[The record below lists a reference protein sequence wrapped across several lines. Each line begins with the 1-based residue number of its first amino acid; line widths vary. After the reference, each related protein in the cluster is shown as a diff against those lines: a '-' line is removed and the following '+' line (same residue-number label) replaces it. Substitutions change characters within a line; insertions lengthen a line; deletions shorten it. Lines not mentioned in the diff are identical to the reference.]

1 MFTGII
7 EATGLVKEVIPNGKS
22 LGFWIE
28 STISPE
34 LKVDQSLSHNG
45 VCLTVE
51 EIKGDQ
57 HRLTAVEE
65 TLARTNLEK
74 WKEGTIVN
82 LERSL
87 RAGDRIDGHL
97 VQGHVDTTAECVKKK
112 GKQGTREYEFE
123 YPKKFTEL
131 VIEKGSVC
139 VNGISLTVFDV
150 KKKSF
155 RVAIIPYT
163 FEHTNMKDLEVGDK
177 VNIEFDIVGKYLKRH
192 FKNLWF

>member
-7 EATGLVKEVIPNGKS
+7 ETIGTVKEVITNGS
-22 LGFWIE
+22 NRSFWIE
-28 STISPE
+28 SSIGPE

-45 VCLTVE
+45 ICLTVE
-51 EIKGDQ
+51 EIQDSK
-57 HRLTAVEE
+57 HRVTAIEE
-65 TLARTNLEK
+65 TQEKTNIRDWEK
-74 WKEGTIVN
+74 GALIN
-82 LERSL
+82 LERCL
-87 RAGDRIDGHL
+87 RFNDRIDGHL
-97 VQGHVDTTAECVKKK
+97 VQGHVDTTAVCIKKK

-139 VNGISLTVFDV
+139 VNGISLTAFDV

-155 RVAIIPYT
+155 KTAIIPYT
-163 FEHTNMKDLEVGDK
+163 FEHTNMKEMLEGDR
-177 VNIEFDIVGKYLKRH
+177 VNIEFDIIGKYLKRH